1 MPLATDYASG
11 ALSKDNPDEFERLR
25 LLEAWGDPDTHTV
38 MRTIG
43 LRPAW
48 RCLEIGAGAGSVARW
63 LAGQCSAGSVIA
75 VDIDTR
81 YGASGDSLGGAAG
94 EPAGGSAGEPA
105 GGSAPGN
112 LEWRTA
118 DIGSIDFPAGSF
130 ELVHSRV
137 TFCHLP
143 EREAMVATAAGWLAP
158 GGWLVI
164 GDPMCMPA
172 AGSVHQPIR
181 RFFGALET
189 AWRAQGS
196 DMTTWAQ
203 TIPSQL
209 ARVGLRD
216 IGVLT
221 RANCLGEKGPY
232 GRLAFANL
240 RQEGA
245 YLVQRGLL
253 EQRDVDAVVTL
264 CSEPGFTDIRSITVY
279 AWGRKAAG

>member
-1 MPLATDYASG
+1 MSEPAGASLATDYASG
-11 ALSKDNPDEFERLR
+11 ALSKDNPDELERLR

-38 MRTIG
+38 MKTVG
-43 LRPAW
+43 LRPTW

-63 LAGQCSAGSVIA
+63 LAGQCPDGGVVA

-81 YGASGDSLGGAAG
+81 YRGDAASAWPGPPAAA
-94 EPAGGSAGEPA
+94 PA
-105 GGSAPGN
+105 N

-118 DIGSIDFPAGSF
+118 DISSLDFPAGSF
-130 ELVHSRV
+130 DLIHSRV
-137 TFCHLP
+137 TFCHLSD
-143 EREAMVATAAGWLAP
+143 REAMVATAADWLTP

-172 AGSVHQPIR
+172 AGSVHEPIR

-196 DMTTWAQ
+196 DMTRWAQ

-245 YLVQRGLL
+245 YLVDRGLL
-253 EQRDVDAVVTL
+253 EQSDVDAVITL
-264 CSEPGFTDIRSITVY
+264 CSEPDFTYIRSFTVY
-279 AWGRKAAG
+279 AWGSLRAV